1 MPYYLLNSR
10 LEIISESLENDF
22 SIQGYICVKADTPE
36 LLPKPIEK
44 SSLELLSKKTVSGD
58 WNFDLFTET
67 QKKKL
72 LTYYKQQKFD
82 LIKDMLNKEEV
93 TVLCCSSHKNLITAQ
108 IEQALRSGR
117 LSMGLS

>member
-82 LIKDMLNKEEV
+82 LIKDMLNKAEV
-93 TVLCCSSHKNLITAQ
+93 TVLCCSAHKNLITAQ